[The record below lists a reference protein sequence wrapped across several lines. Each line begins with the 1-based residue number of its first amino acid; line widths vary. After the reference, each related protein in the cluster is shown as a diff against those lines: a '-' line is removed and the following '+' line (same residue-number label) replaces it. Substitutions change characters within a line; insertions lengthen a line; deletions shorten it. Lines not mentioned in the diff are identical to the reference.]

1 MTNEEAAQ
9 ALKGAALK
17 YADQVGALQ
26 REHDAEIKK
35 ILEEIRL
42 EKIAQLKSSLQ

>member
-1 MTNEEAAQ
+1 MTNEEAGR
-9 ALKGAALK
+9 ALKEAMEAYSERIEALRK
-17 YADQVGALQ
+17 
-26 REHDAEIKK
+26 EHDAEIKK